1 MLAAVAVVTGAVVA
15 RKMGLL
21 MLFSVSFNKLL
32 EGGLLSKNNIVLY
45 FNREDVKCLKNNVNL

>member
-21 MLFSVSFNKLL
+21 MLFSVSFNKLF
-32 EGGLLSKNNIVLY
+32 EGGGGGGGGGGCYI
-45 FNREDVKCLKNNVNL
+45 RTI